1 MTNRSVTINP
11 TDVLLSLGAQF
22 KGKQAFRLEDWRSK
36 RSVVVKNSDLA
47 AIFRTIR
54 RAALE
59 AYLELAGQ
67 VGQHV
72 PAAEAN
78 CRISQTAA
86 TLVDEILIAR
96 KNVALFRQLGLDG
109 STMPATVTLPVT
121 RIDKPSGYYYP
132 EKGRTAWFRAHG
144 VISVDP
150 NRLVRLDAQPQWQ
163 ALLSV
168 ETEAYKE
175 DPCTLFGIAGHGAFV
190 YLLQAKR
197 LNGRRYLFGKLVH
210 DGQRAV
216 RMTHWAKLV
225 GANAATLI
233 KHAGFDSSQL

>member
-1 MTNRSVTINP
+1 MTNRSDTTNP
-11 TDVLLSLGAQF
+11 AAVLLSLGAQPQ
-22 KGKQAFRLEDWRSK
+22 GKQTVALEDPRSK
-36 RSVVVKNSDLA
+36 RSVVFINSDLT

-54 RAALE
+54 RATLE
-59 AYLELAGQ
+59 AYLALAGQ
-67 VGQHV
+67 AGQHA

-78 CRISQTAA
+78 CGTLQAA
-86 TLVDEILIAR
+86 AALVDELLIAR
-96 KNVALFRQLGLDG
+96 KNVALFRQCEIDETSL
-109 STMPATVTLPVT
+109 PATVTLPPT
-121 RIDKPSGYYYP
+121 RFDNPSGYYYP

-144 VISVDP
+144 AISVDP

-163 ALLSV
+163 ALLSAQS
-168 ETEAYKE
+168 EAYKE
-175 DPCTLFGIAGHGAFV
+175 DPYTRFGIAGHGAFV

-210 DGQRAV
+210 DGQRTV

-233 KHAGFDSSQL
+233 KRTGFDSSQL